1 MGAKSSRQGVDEYAL
16 RLVRSKARSL
26 VGRYGFEWA
35 DLDDIMQDLLTDLLE
50 RLPAYDSSKAHRRT
64 FASRLIDH
72 CIANMVEARLT
83 AKRGA
88 GRKPDSLDVPV
99 RTPDGG
105 TDCSRIDFVDEDTY
119 LQRTQHSG
127 RALDDL
133 RDLRIDI
140 EAALERLPDDLRE
153 LCLRLQVETI
163 TEVAQSTGIPKSTLY
178 DRITQIREAL
188 LDCGLAEHLGTG
200 PTFRR
205 RFR

>member
-1 MGAKSSRQGVDEYAL
+1 
-16 RLVRSKARSL
+16 
-26 VGRYGFEWA
+26 
-35 DLDDIMQDLLTDLLE
+35 MQDLLTDLLQ
-50 RLPAYDSSKAHRRT
+50 RLPAYDSAKAHPRT

-88 GRKPDSLDVPV
+88 GRKPESLDVPV
-99 RTPDGG
+99 RTTDGDTG
-105 TDCSRIDFVDEDTY
+105 CSRIDLVDEDTY
-119 LQRTQHSG
+119 LQRTQHSA
-127 RALDDL
+127 RNLDDL

-140 EAALERLPDDLRE
+140 EAALGHLPDDLRD
-153 LCLRLQVETI
+153 LCERLQLETI

-178 DRITQIREAL
+178 DRIAQIREAL
-188 LDCGLAEHLGTG
+188 LGSGLADHFGTC